1 MRRPWTTW
9 LARGM
14 WTAAVMFMIA
24 AFVVVVTGRAFDA
37 EDALFIPVGSALILG
52 YGTVGA
58 LIVSRHPRNAIGW
71 LLLVVAIV
79 FAINIFGEEYVA
91 RSYVEGIPSLPF
103 TILLAWFNSWTF
115 GLGLGAVPMILL
127 LFPTGRPPSSR
138 WTPLVWVIGSSA
150 LGIVGLAISTNP
162 LQSPEGIVIQNPI
175 GIDGPLPPILM
186 TAGGVAAVVG
196 GLASAVAL
204 VVRFRRSSGEERQ
217 QIRWLA
223 YVGATAALLLLM
235 GFANDILLGG
245 GQGGPLDD
253 ALFIGFVIVIG
264 VGVPAACG
272 VAILRYRLYE
282 LDVVIKKTVVFAILA
297 GFVAL
302 AYVAVAGAIGVLVGG
317 TGDALTIFVLAFVL
331 GTAFGPVRR
340 LARRIAD
347 RIVYG
352 RRATPYEVLTRFTER
367 VAGSYAADDVL
378 SRMAQILADGTG
390 ARSARVWL
398 RVGADLRPA
407 AAWPSN
413 EPSPHAVTLRGES
426 LPALPGDEMAFEVR
440 DGEELL
446 GALSLSMPANDPMD
460 PSKERLARDLASQA
474 GLVLRNVRLI
484 EELRASRQRLV
495 AAQDEERRRLER
507 NIHDG
512 AQQQLVALGVRMRL
526 LDALIGRDPGKARE
540 TLAQLQRDT
549 ADALDDLRDLA
560 RGIYPPLLADAGLV
574 AALDAQAR
582 RSPVPVEVDADGIGR
597 YERDIEAAVYFCTLE
612 ALQNVAKY
620 ANAASAGVRLRE
632 RDGFLAFAV
641 TDDGRG
647 FDPTSVPSGTGL
659 QGMADRIDALGGS
672 LRVRS
677 QPGAGT
683 TVEGRVPVTT
693 RAKQVQDDV
702 AAAHADSSRSGPKAA
717 LGM

>member
-1 MRRPWTTW
+1 MWTT
-9 LARGM
+9 
-14 WTAAVMFMIA
+14 AVMLMIA
-24 AFVVVVTGRAFDA
+24 SFVVAVTGRAFDA
-37 EDALFIPVGSALILG
+37 EDALFIPVGFALILG

-71 LLLVVAIV
+71 LLLVVAII
-79 FAINIFGEEYVA
+79 FAINIFGEEYVD
-91 RSYVEGIPSLPF
+91 RSYFKETPSLPF

-127 LFPTGRPPSSR
+127 LFPTGRPPSRR
-138 WTPLVWVIGSSA
+138 WTPLVWIIGSSA
-150 LGIVGLAISTNP
+150 LGVVGLAISTNP

-186 TAGGVAAVVG
+186 TVGGVAAVVG
-196 GLASAVAL
+196 GLGSVVAL

-223 YVGATAALLLLM
+223 YAGATAALLLLA
-235 GFANDILLGG
+235 GFVQDILLQDGG
-245 GQGGPLDD
+245 GGPVDD
-253 ALFIGFVIVIG
+253 AIFTGFVIVLG

-272 VAILRYRLYE
+272 VAILKYRLYE
-282 LDVVIKKTVVFAILA
+282 LDVVVKKTVAFAILA

-317 TGDALTIFVLAFVL
+317 TGDALTIFVLAFAL
-331 GTAFGPVRR
+331 GIAFGPVRR

-347 RIVYG
+347 RLVYG
-352 RRATPYEVLTRFTER
+352 RRSTPYEVLSRFTER
-367 VAGSYAADDVL
+367 VAGSYAAGDVL
-378 SRMAQILADGTG
+378 DRMAQILAEGTG
-390 ARSARVWL
+390 SSSARVWL
-398 RVGADLRPA
+398 RVGNEIRPA
-407 AAWPSN
+407 ASWPRG
-413 EPSPHAVTLRGES
+413 EPSPTPFAVRGET
-426 LPALPGDEMAFEVR
+426 LPSLPGDDHAFEVR
-440 DGEELL
+440 DGRELL
-446 GALSLSMPANDPMD
+446 GALALSMPANDPMN

-526 LDALIGRDPGKARE
+526 LDALIERDASKARE
-540 TLAQLQRDT
+540 MLAQLQSDT
-549 ADALDDLRDLA
+549 TQALDDLRDLA
-560 RGIYPPLLADAGLV
+560 RGIYPPLLADSGLV
-574 AALDAQAR
+574 AALEAQAR
-582 RSPVPVEVDADGIGR
+582 RSPIRVDLDADGVGR
-597 YERDIEAAVYFCTLE
+597 YDRDVEAAVYFCALE

-620 ANAASAGVRLRE
+620 ADATTVEVRLSE
-632 RDGFLAFAV
+632 RDGHLAFAV
-641 TDDGRG
+641 RDDGRG
-647 FDPTSVPSGTGL
+647 FDQTEVASGTGL

-677 QPGAGT
+677 QHGAGT
-683 TVEGRVPVTT
+683 TVEGRVPVAGRVAT
-693 RAKQVQDDV
+693 ADHDGL
-702 AAAHADSSRSGPKAA
+702 AAAHADSSRSGPKTA